1 MKKLLVL
8 FIGLLFGA
16 TILAQ
21 STSDV
26 VYLKNGSIIK
36 GNVSN
41 VIPNETVTIQTSD
54 GNIFVLN
61 MSEVTQI
68 SHEEKADGII
78 SFPDWANDMMTKKGS
93 KLFIGDRELSANDI
107 QELFSNDM
115 QETYFGGSA
124 QVKKGNGFLTAGMIS
139 LGATIG
145 LFIAAI
151 NAYNISDDL
160 FYNSVFSDWEKYE
173 NKGDILLTTAQVI
186 AIPADVFTALGCV
199 FRGVGNGRLRWLV
212 DEYNN
217 SFVSRVSF
225 NLQPGIISTNGLA
238 FQNTSIAPGLK
249 FTMTF

>member
-1 MKKLLVL
+1 MKKIIVL
-8 FIGLLFGA
+8 FICLLFGA
-16 TILAQ
+16 NMMAE
-21 STSDV
+21 STNDV
-26 VYLKNGSIIK
+26 VYLRNGSVIK
-36 GNVSN
+36 GTVSN
-41 VIPNETVTIQTSD
+41 VTPNETVTIQTFD

-68 SHEEKADGII
+68 VHEENADGII
-78 SFPDWANDMMTKKGS
+78 SFPNWANDMMTKKGS

-115 QETYFGGSA
+115 CETYFGGSA
-124 QVKKGNGFLTAGMIS
+124 QVKKGNGFLTAGIVYFGIA
-139 LGATIG
+139 LGLSATCIEDPYV
-145 LFIAAI
+145 
-151 NAYNISDDL
+151 AYLITL
-160 FYNSVFSDWEKYE
+160 
-173 NKGDILLTTAQVI
+173 
-186 AIPADVFTALGCV
+186 PADAFTALGCV

>member
-1 MKKLLVL
+1 MKKFLVIL
-8 FIGLLFGA
+8 IGLLFGA

-21 STSDV
+21 SANDV

-54 GNIFVLN
+54 GSIFVLN

-115 QETYFGGSA
+115 CETYFDGSA

-139 LGATIG
+139 LGC
-145 LFIAAI
+145 
-151 NAYNISDDL
+151 
-160 FYNSVFSDWEKYE
+160 KYL
-173 NKGDILLTTAQVI
+173 II
-186 AIPADVFTALGCV
+186 
-199 FRGVGNGRLRWLV
+199 
-212 DEYNN
+212 
-217 SFVSRVSF
+217 FVSIF
-225 NLQPGIISTNGLA
+225 
-238 FQNTSIAPGLK
+238 
-249 FTMTF
+249 